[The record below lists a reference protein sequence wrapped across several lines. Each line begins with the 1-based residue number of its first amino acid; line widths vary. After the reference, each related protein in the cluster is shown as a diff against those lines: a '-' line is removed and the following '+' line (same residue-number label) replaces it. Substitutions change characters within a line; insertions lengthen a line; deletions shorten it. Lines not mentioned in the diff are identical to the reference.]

1 MHILSRAVN
10 FSLLAGPNPSEQK
23 PNQTNKMLV
32 CSYIA
37 QRQQQKLGSCYF
49 ELFCNGLSS
58 IMTRTVATHP
68 RSRTLH
74 LRLLRGSSW
83 TKRKALCFHAWESSF
98 RDGGR
103 CRGFIQLQTTF
114 TCSVLRPL
122 KLDHDAVMIKYNYSI
137 RGKYPEKRTCSST

>member
-23 PNQTNKMLV
+23 PNQTNKRLV
-32 CSYIA
+32 CSYTA

-74 LRLLRGSSW
+74 LRLHRGSSW
-83 TKRKALCFHAWESSF
+83 TKLKALCFHGKALSVMEAVVEVLF
-98 RDGGR
+98 N
-103 CRGFIQLQTTF
+103 LYKQTT
-114 TCSVLRPL
+114 VILRPL
-122 KLDHDAVMIKYNYSI
+122 KLELDDVVIKYNYSI
-137 RGKYPEKRTCSST
+137 RGKYPEKRTCSPT

>member
-1 MHILSRAVN
+1 MHENSIPGTIGGKSGQRDKQTKTGTIQGNPGRLASMHILSRAVN

-23 PNQTNKMLV
+23 PNQTNKRLV

-37 QRQQQKLGSCYF
+37 QRQQQKLGCYF

-58 IMTRTVATHP
+58 IITRTVATHP

-83 TKRKALCFHAWESSF
+83 TKLKSLCFHGKALSAMEAVVE
-98 RDGGR
+98 
-103 CRGFIQLQTTF
+103 
-114 TCSVLRPL
+114 VLFNL
-122 KLDHDAVMIKYNYSI
+122 
-137 RGKYPEKRTCSST
+137 

>member
-23 PNQTNKMLV
+23 PNQTNKRLV
-32 CSYIA
+32 RSYIA

-74 LRLLRGSSW
+74 LRLLHGSSW
-83 TKRKALCFHAWESSF
+83 TKLKALCFHGKALSAMEAVVEVLLNL
-98 RDGGR
+98 GAHAQ
-103 CRGFIQLQTTF
+103 RGLQ
-114 TCSVLRPL
+114 
-122 KLDHDAVMIKYNYSI
+122 
-137 RGKYPEKRTCSST
+137 

>member
-1 MHILSRAVN
+1 MGCGQFCDYRVHRLSRAVN

-23 PNQTNKMLV
+23 PNQTNKRLV

-58 IMTRTVATHP
+58 IMTHTVATDPH
-68 RSRTLH
+68 SRTCTLH

-83 TKRKALCFHAWESSF
+83 TKLKSLVLPWESSF

-103 CRGFIQLQTTF
+103 CRGFIQLVKADYRYLQ
-114 TCSVLRPL
+114 
-122 KLDHDAVMIKYNYSI
+122 
-137 RGKYPEKRTCSST
+137 RTSTSET